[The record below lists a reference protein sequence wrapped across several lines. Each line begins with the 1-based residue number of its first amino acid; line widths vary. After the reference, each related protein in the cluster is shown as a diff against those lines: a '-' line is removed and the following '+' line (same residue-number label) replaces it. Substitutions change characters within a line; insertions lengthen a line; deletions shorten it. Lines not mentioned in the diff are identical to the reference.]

1 MALTEEQRQRKNEM
15 AKLNRAKKKEAKA
28 PVIEYESESDGAIED
43 DVKDEVQEVEKVEVE
58 DPEIARK
65 RAIADKRRES
75 LTLAR
80 SKIKPKSQITKEKD
94 NEIALMKAENERLKA
109 ENAKVLAVK
118 PQVIK
123 KYVRE
128 PEPVRQRP
136 IRQEREPRQ
145 QREREP
151 SIDYLAQQSYAEQLQ
166 TRLRENM
173 LQRMMSDTFM

>member
-15 AKLNRAKKKEAKA
+15 AKLNRAKKKA

-58 DPEIARK
+58 VEDPEIARK
-65 RAIADKRRES
+65 KAIADKRRES

-118 PQVIK
+118 PKLVK

-136 IRQEREPRQ
+136 IRREPRQ
-145 QREREP
+145 EREREP
-151 SIDYLAQQSYAEQLQ
+151 SMDYLAQKSYSEQLQ
-166 TRLRENM
+166 TRLRDNM

>member
-15 AKLNRAKKKEAKA
+15 AKLNRAKKKA
-28 PVIEYESESDGAIED
+28 PVIEYESENNEPIED

-65 RAIADKRRES
+65 KAIADKRRES

-94 NEIALMKAENERLKA
+94 NEIAIMKAENEKLKA

-118 PQVIK
+118 PQVTRQP
-123 KYVRE
+123 V
-128 PEPVRQRP
+128 PVRQRP
-136 IRQEREPRQ
+136 IRREPRQ
-145 QREREP
+145 EREREP
-151 SIDYLAQQSYAEQLQ
+151 SMDYLADQNYGEQL
-166 TRLRENM
+166 RERHKHNM
-173 LQRMMSDTFM
+173 YQRMMSDTFM

>member
-15 AKLNRAKKKEAKA
+15 AKLNRAKKKA

-58 DPEIARK
+58 IEDPEIARK
-65 RAIADKRRES
+65 KAIADKRRES

-94 NEIALMKAENERLKA
+94 NEIAIMKAENEKLKA

-118 PQVIK
+118 PKLVK

-136 IRQEREPRQ
+136 IRQEREV
-145 QREREP
+145 
-151 SIDYLAQQSYAEQLQ
+151 SMDYLADQNYGEQL
-166 TRLRENM
+166 RERHKHNM
-173 LQRMMSDTFM
+173 YQRMMSDTFM

>member
-15 AKLNRAKKKEAKA
+15 AKLNRAKKKA
-28 PVIEYESESDGAIED
+28 PVIEYESENNEPIED

-65 RAIADKRRES
+65 KAIADKRRES

-94 NEIALMKAENERLKA
+94 NEIAIMKAENEKLKA

-118 PQVIK
+118 PQVTRQP
-123 KYVRE
+123 VQ
-128 PEPVRQRP
+128 PVRQRP
-136 IRQEREPRQ
+136 IRREPRQ
-145 QREREP
+145 EREREP
-151 SIDYLAQQSYAEQLQ
+151 SMDYLADQNYGEQL
-166 TRLRENM
+166 RERHKHNM
-173 LQRMMSDTFM
+173 YQRMMSDTFM

>member
-15 AKLNRAKKKEAKA
+15 AKLNRAKKKA

-58 DPEIARK
+58 IEDPEIARK
-65 RAIADKRRES
+65 KAIADKRRES

-94 NEIALMKAENERLKA
+94 NEIAIMKAENEKLKA

-118 PQVIK
+118 PQVTRQP
-123 KYVRE
+123 VQ
-128 PEPVRQRP
+128 PVRQRP
-136 IRQEREPRQ
+136 IRREPRQ
-145 QREREP
+145 EREREP
-151 SIDYLAQQSYAEQLQ
+151 SMDYLADQNYGEQL
-166 TRLRENM
+166 RERHKHNM
-173 LQRMMSDTFM
+173 YQRMMSDTFM

>member
-15 AKLNRAKKKEAKA
+15 AKLNRAKKKA

-58 DPEIARK
+58 IEDPEIARK
-65 RAIADKRRES
+65 KAIADKRRES

-94 NEIALMKAENERLKA
+94 NEIAIMKAENEKLKA

-118 PQVIK
+118 PQVTRQP
-123 KYVRE
+123 VQ
-128 PEPVRQRP
+128 PVRQRP
-136 IRQEREPRQ
+136 IRREPRQ
-145 QREREP
+145 EREREP
-151 SIDYLAQQSYAEQLQ
+151 SMDYLADKNYGEQL
-166 TRLRENM
+166 RERHKHNM
-173 LQRMMSDTFM
+173 YQRMMSDTFM

>member
-65 RAIADKRRES
+65 KAIADKRRES

-118 PQVIK
+118 PQVTRQP
-123 KYVRE
+123 VQ
-128 PEPVRQRP
+128 PVRQRP
-136 IRQEREPRQ
+136 IRREPRQ
-145 QREREP
+145 EREV
-151 SIDYLAQQSYAEQLQ
+151 SMDYLADQNYGEQL
-166 TRLRENM
+166 RERHKHNM
-173 LQRMMSDTFM
+173 YQRMMSDTFM

>member
-15 AKLNRAKKKEAKA
+15 AKLNRAKKKEAKV

-43 DVKDEVQEVEKVEVE
+43 DVKDEVQEIEKVEVE
-58 DPEIARK
+58 DPEIVRK

-75 LTLAR
+75 LALAR

-94 NEIALMKAENERLKA
+94 NEIALIKAENERLKA

-118 PQVIK
+118 PQVIRQP
-123 KYVRE
+123 VS
-128 PEPVRQRP
+128 PVRQRP
-136 IRQEREPRQ
+136 IRREPRQ
-145 QREREP
+145 EREREP
-151 SIDYLAQQSYAEQLQ
+151 SIDYLAQKSYAEQLQ
-166 TRLRENM
+166 TRLRDNM

>member
-15 AKLNRAKKKEAKA
+15 AKLNRAKKKA
-28 PVIEYESESDGAIED
+28 PVIEYESENNEPIED

-65 RAIADKRRES
+65 KAIADKRRES

-94 NEIALMKAENERLKA
+94 NEIAIMKAENEKLKA

-118 PQVIK
+118 PKLVK

-136 IRQEREPRQ
+136 IRQEREV
-145 QREREP
+145 
-151 SIDYLAQQSYAEQLQ
+151 SMDYLADQNYGEQL
-166 TRLRENM
+166 RERHKHNM
-173 LQRMMSDTFM
+173 YQRMMSDTFM

>member
-28 PVIEYESESDGAIED
+28 PVIEYESESNEPIED
-43 DVKDEVQEVEKVEVE
+43 DVKDEVEEVEKVEVE

-65 RAIADKRRES
+65 KAIADKRRES

-118 PQVIK
+118 PQVIRQQ
-123 KYVRE
+123 VSQVS
-128 PEPVRQRP
+128 PVRQRP
-136 IRQEREPRQ
+136 IRREPRQ
-145 QREREP
+145 EREREP
-151 SIDYLAQQSYAEQLQ
+151 SIDYLAQKSYAEQLQ
-166 TRLRENM
+166 TRLRDNM

>member
-15 AKLNRAKKKEAKA
+15 AKLNRAKKKA

-58 DPEIARK
+58 IEDPEIARK
-65 RAIADKRRES
+65 KAIADKRRES

-94 NEIALMKAENERLKA
+94 NEIAIMKA

-118 PQVIK
+118 PQVTRQP
-123 KYVRE
+123 VQ
-128 PEPVRQRP
+128 PVRQRP
-136 IRQEREPRQ
+136 IRREPRQ
-145 QREREP
+145 EREV
-151 SIDYLAQQSYAEQLQ
+151 SMDYLADQNYGEQL
-166 TRLRENM
+166 RERHKHNM
-173 LQRMMSDTFM
+173 YQRMMSDTFM

>member
-15 AKLNRAKKKEAKA
+15 AKLNRAKKKEA
-28 PVIEYESESDGAIED
+28 VVEYESESNEPIED

-58 DPEIARK
+58 VEVEDPEIARK
-65 RAIADKRRES
+65 KAIADKRRES

-118 PQVIK
+118 PQVTRQP
-123 KYVRE
+123 VQ
-128 PEPVRQRP
+128 PVRQRP
-136 IRQEREPRQ
+136 IRREPRQ
-145 QREREP
+145 EREREP
-151 SIDYLAQQSYAEQLQ
+151 SMDYLADQNYGEQL
-166 TRLRENM
+166 RERHKHNM
-173 LQRMMSDTFM
+173 YQRMMSDTFM

>member
-1 MALTEEQRQRKNEM
+1 MPLTDEQRQRKNEM
-15 AKLNRAKKKEAKA
+15 AKLNRAKKKEA
-28 PVIEYESESDGAIED
+28 PIIQYESDSDSDSVVQVDVVD
-43 DVKDEVQEVEKVEVE
+43 DVQEAEKVEVE
-58 DPEIARK
+58 DPEIVRK

-75 LTLAR
+75 LALAR

-94 NEIALMKAENERLKA
+94 TEIAQMKAENERLRA
-109 ENAKVLAVK
+109 ENAKVLTVK

-123 KYVRE
+123 KCARE
-128 PEPVRQRP
+128 PEPIRQRP

>member
-28 PVIEYESESDGAIED
+28 PVIEYESESNEPIED
-43 DVKDEVQEVEKVEVE
+43 DVKDEVEEVEKVEVE
-58 DPEIARK
+58 DPETARK
-65 RAIADKRRES
+65 KAIADKRRES

-118 PQVIK
+118 PQVIRQQ
-123 KYVRE
+123 VSQVS
-128 PEPVRQRP
+128 PVRQRP
-136 IRQEREPRQ
+136 IRREPRQ
-145 QREREP
+145 EREREP
-151 SIDYLAQQSYAEQLQ
+151 SIDYLAQKSYAEQLQ
-166 TRLRENM
+166 TRLRDNM

>member
-1 MALTEEQRQRKNEM
+1 MALTEEQRQQKNEM
-15 AKLNRAKKKEAKA
+15 AKFKRAKKKA

-43 DVKDEVQEVEKVEVE
+43 DVKDEVQEIEKVEVE
-58 DPEIARK
+58 DPEIVRK

-75 LTLAR
+75 LALAR

-118 PQVIK
+118 PQVIRQQ
-123 KYVRE
+123 VSQVS
-128 PEPVRQRP
+128 PVRQRP
-136 IRQEREPRQ
+136 IRREPRQ
-145 QREREP
+145 EREREP
-151 SIDYLAQQSYAEQLQ
+151 SIDYLAQKSYAEQLQ
-166 TRLRENM
+166 TRLRDNM

>member
-15 AKLNRAKKKEAKA
+15 AKLNRAKKKATKA
-28 PVIEYESESDGAIED
+28 PVVEYESENNEPIED

-65 RAIADKRRES
+65 KAIADKRRES

-118 PQVIK
+118 PQVTRQS
-123 KYVRE
+123 VQ
-128 PEPVRQRP
+128 PVRQRP
-136 IRQEREPRQ
+136 IRREPRQ
-145 QREREP
+145 EREREP
-151 SIDYLAQQSYAEQLQ
+151 SMDYLADKNYGEQL
-166 TRLRENM
+166 RERHKHNM
-173 LQRMMSDTFM
+173 YQRMMSDTFM

>member
-15 AKLNRAKKKEAKA
+15 AKLNRAKKKATKA
-28 PVIEYESESDGAIED
+28 PVVEYESENNEPIED

-58 DPEIARK
+58 VEDPEIARK
-65 RAIADKRRES
+65 KAIADKRRES

-94 NEIALMKAENERLKA
+94 NEIAIMKAENEKLKA

-118 PQVIK
+118 PKLVK
-123 KYVRE
+123 KYVRD

-136 IRQEREPRQ
+136 IRQEREV
-145 QREREP
+145 
-151 SIDYLAQQSYAEQLQ
+151 SMDYLADQNYGEQL
-166 TRLRENM
+166 RERHKHNM
-173 LQRMMSDTFM
+173 YQRMMSDTFM

>member
-65 RAIADKRRES
+65 KAIADKRRES

-118 PQVIK
+118 PQVIRQQ
-123 KYVRE
+123 VSQVS
-128 PEPVRQRP
+128 PVRQRP
-136 IRQEREPRQ
+136 IRREPRQ
-145 QREREP
+145 EREREP
-151 SIDYLAQQSYAEQLQ
+151 SIDYLAQKSYAEQLQ
-166 TRLRENM
+166 TRLRDNM

>member
-15 AKLNRAKKKEAKA
+15 AKLNRAKKKA

-58 DPEIARK
+58 VEDPEIARK
-65 RAIADKRRES
+65 KAIADKRRES

-94 NEIALMKAENERLKA
+94 NEIAIMKAENEKLKA

-118 PQVIK
+118 PQVTRQP
-123 KYVRE
+123 VQ
-128 PEPVRQRP
+128 PVRQRP
-136 IRQEREPRQ
+136 IRREPRQ
-145 QREREP
+145 EREREP
-151 SIDYLAQQSYAEQLQ
+151 SMDYLADQNYGEQL
-166 TRLRENM
+166 RERHKHNM
-173 LQRMMSDTFM
+173 YQRMMSDTFM